1 MLFGL
6 LHCVDNKKPMTKAK
20 ALYCLLQD
28 GGLEAHAQ
36 ISSSDKDLAPL
47 FESLCLL
54 VTNDL
59 FDAASS
65 VDGVDKP
72 YGDDVCESLKEQIE
86 TVREDNW
93 LEDVYG
99 AQSRLLNEDWLE
111 KVCTDGAWVF
121 DPEQLRTKIFEAA
134 SVEQIQ

>member
-1 MLFGL
+1 M
-6 LHCVDNKKPMTKAK
+6 
-20 ALYCLLQD
+20 
-28 GGLEAHAQ
+28 
-36 ISSSDKDLAPL
+36 
-47 FESLCLL
+47 
-54 VTNDL
+54 

-99 AQSRLLNEDWLE
+99 PQSRLTNEDWLE
-111 KVCTDGAWVF
+111 KVTTDGVWIF